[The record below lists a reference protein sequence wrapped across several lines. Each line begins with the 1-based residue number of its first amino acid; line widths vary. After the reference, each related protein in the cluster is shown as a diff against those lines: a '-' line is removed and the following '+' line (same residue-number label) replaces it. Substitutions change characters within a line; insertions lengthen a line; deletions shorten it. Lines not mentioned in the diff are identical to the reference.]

1 MHRVQCR
8 CSSDRAAMQLAL
20 PRPRRISSLRIA
32 CVTSSSRRQIHSS
45 GRFYSDDDCS
55 SIFPDSLQRTLEAH
69 RASNRAR
76 LTRFI
81 PNKSSKKDHGH
92 EISSQNKTAPEPSK
106 ATPSEPLTGALK
118 QQARNRPVRSKNP
131 TTTTQPQSTSSDTPS
146 WVTRQL
152 RWGGGSSN
160 PAQYPWLA
168 HCLDNAKSNHS
179 NAMVQLDAEIRALE
193 EYLTPTE
200 REHSRVDQLATSI
213 SKQLK
218 SLTPHPPQIIGSWQ
232 TGVAS
237 SHSDVDFILPVQ
249 DTKRSIHEVR
259 KPSATRPQ
267 ILHSHRE
274 LLRKTGL
281 TLQLNPM
288 FEEKVHLSDAR
299 FPTLTAI
306 HRSTGLRLRFHCGE
320 GLSPSMEYIKDYL
333 AEYPA
338 VRPLYKATRLILEA
352 QGVFGAVQ
360 SSISSNALLMLLVA
374 FSKMNHGRFQEPNN
388 LGDQLLAFLQTY
400 GIDVNLKTTGVAV
413 DPPGLFTPEVIRDEY
428 LRWSSSE
435 EIPAYLRGQRSLINF
450 KRTAALKRNHP
461 IADHPCIQDPA
472 NYMNDLGRS
481 CKRTPEL
488 QNAWALAHEQL
499 KRALDAWDGSDDR
512 PVRQSILMRG
522 IRVSFTEFE
531 KKRAILSLAPD
542 VIY

>member
-1 MHRVQCR
+1 
-8 CSSDRAAMQLAL
+8 MQLAL

-400 GIDVNLKTTGVAV
+400 GIDVNFKTTGVAV

>member
-1 MHRVQCR
+1 MLRVQCR
-8 CSSDRAAMQLAL
+8 CSSDRAAMRLAL
-20 PRPRRISSLRIA
+20 PPPRRLSSLRID
-32 CVTSSSRRQIHSS
+32 CVTSCSRRQIHGS
-45 GRFYSDDDCS
+45 GRFDSHDDRS
-55 SIFPDSLQRTLEAH
+55 SVFPDSLQKTLEAH

-81 PNKSSKKDHGH
+81 PNRPSEKEVHGD
-92 EISSQNKTAPEPSK
+92 EISAQNKTAPEPPK
-106 ATPSEPLTGALK
+106 ATPSKPLTGTLRR
-118 QQARNRPVRSKNP
+118 QARNRPVRSKNP
-131 TTTTQPQSTSSDTPS
+131 TTTQPQSTSSDTPA

-160 PAQYPWLA
+160 PGRYPWLA
-168 HCLDNAKSNHS
+168 HCLDNAKCNHS

-200 REHSRVDQLATSI
+200 RERSRVDQLATSI
-213 SKQLK
+213 TKQLK
-218 SLTPHPPQIIGSWQ
+218 ALTPHPPRVIGSWQ

-249 DTKRSIHEVR
+249 DTKRSIHDVR

-267 ILHSHRE
+267 VLHSHRE

-288 FEEKVHLSDAR
+288 FEGKVHLSDAR

-338 VRPLYKATRLILEA
+338 VRPLYKATRLILESR
-352 QGVFGAVQ
+352 GVFGAVQ
-360 SSISSNALLMLLVA
+360 SSINSNTLLMLLVA
-374 FSKMNHGRFQEPNN
+374 FSKMNHGKFQRPNN

-400 GIDVNLKTTGVAV
+400 GIDVNLKITGVAV
-413 DPPGLFTPEVIRDEY
+413 DPPGWFTAEIIRDEY
-428 LRWSSSE
+428 LRWSSE

-461 IADHPCIQDPA
+461 IADHPSIQDPA

-481 CKRTPEL
+481 CKRTQEL
-488 QNAWALAHEQL
+488 QNAWAIAHERL
-499 KRALDAWDGSDDR
+499 RKAVDDWDGSEDR
-512 PVRQSILMRG
+512 PTRRSILMRG
-522 IRVSFTEFE
+522 IRVNFSDFE

>member
-1 MHRVQCR
+1 MLRVQCR
-8 CSSDRAAMQLAL
+8 CSSDRAAMRLAL
-20 PRPRRISSLRIA
+20 PPPRRLSSLRID
-32 CVTSSSRRQIHSS
+32 CVTSCSHRQIHGS
-45 GRFYSDDDCS
+45 GRFHSDDDRS
-55 SIFPDSLQRTLEAH
+55 SVFPDSLQKTLEAH

-81 PNKSSKKDHGH
+81 PNRPSEKEVHGD
-92 EISSQNKTAPEPSK
+92 EISAQNKTAPEPPK
-106 ATPSEPLTGALK
+106 ATPSKPLTGTLRR
-118 QQARNRPVRSKNP
+118 QARNRPVRSKNP
-131 TTTTQPQSTSSDTPS
+131 TTTQPQSTSSDTPA

-160 PAQYPWLA
+160 PGRYPWLA
-168 HCLDNAKSNHS
+168 HCLDNAKCNHS

-200 REHSRVDQLATSI
+200 RERSRVDQLATSI
-213 SKQLK
+213 TKQLK
-218 SLTPHPPQIIGSWQ
+218 ALTPHPPRVIGSWQ

-249 DTKRSIHEVR
+249 DTKRSIHDVR

-267 ILHSHRE
+267 VLHSHRE

-288 FEEKVHLSDAR
+288 FEGKVHLSDAR

-338 VRPLYKATRLILEA
+338 VRPLYKATRLILESR
-352 QGVFGAVQ
+352 GVFGAVQ
-360 SSISSNALLMLLVA
+360 SSINSNTLLMLLVA
-374 FSKMNHGRFQEPNN
+374 FSKMNHGKFQRPNN

-400 GIDVNLKTTGVAV
+400 GIDVNLKITGVAV
-413 DPPGLFTPEVIRDEY
+413 DPPGWFTAEIIRDEY
-428 LRWSSSE
+428 LRWSSE

-461 IADHPCIQDPA
+461 IADHPSIQDPA

-481 CKRTPEL
+481 CKRTQEL
-488 QNAWALAHEQL
+488 QNAWAIAHERL
-499 KRALDAWDGSDDR
+499 RKAVDDWDGSEDR
-512 PVRQSILMRG
+512 PTRRSILMRG
-522 IRVSFTEFE
+522 IRVNFSDFE